1 MRSGAKKYYDKER
14 FGNRDRIE
22 QFRYRI
28 IAPES
33 IEKLHSSPSCVYDHI
48 ILSWRYNI
56 NVNLTL
62 NKFFSFQ
69 HKFYNTLLNLQ
80 TPMFVKI

>member
-28 IAPES
+28 IALES

-48 ILSWRYNI
+48 ILS
-56 NVNLTL
+56 
-62 NKFFSFQ
+62 
-69 HKFYNTLLNLQ
+69 
-80 TPMFVKI
+80 